1 MTQVL
6 SICNHKGGVGK
17 STTTYHL
24 ARAAVR
30 RGLSVLVIDA
40 DPQGNVSTTL
50 AKEALA
56 ADQAG
61 LADVLYGLLDSQRH
75 PEDAPALE
83 DVAWDGIWDGLTLI
97 PTVGEAL
104 SFVANQLVVEGAGR
118 ESKLRE
124 ALEAMDRAYDLVLI
138 DCPPSLDQLTLN
150 ALTVSDGVVI
160 ITHARLWSVDGMDR
174 LLKTIEK
181 VRKAYNPALQIRGVL
196 VNAYEKNQVGTRHW
210 ARQLEDEM
218 NRRELPLLSAQV
230 PKRVVIADTVES
242 SQGLDEAGSDAT
254 DLVQIYD
261 RVLTDLIGASK

>member
-1 MTQVL
+1 MTQIL

-24 ARAAVR
+24 ARAAVC

-50 AKEALA
+50 AKEELA

-61 LADVLYGLLDSQRH
+61 LADVLHGLLDSQRH
-75 PEDAPALE
+75 PEGAPTLA
-83 DVAWDGIWDGLTLI
+83 DVAWEGVWDDLTLI

-124 ALEAMDRAYDLVLI
+124 ALTTLEHVYDLVLI

-150 ALTVSDGVVI
+150 ALTASDGVVI

-181 VRKAYNPALQIRGVL
+181 VRAAYNPDLEIRGVL
-196 VNAYEKNQVGTRHW
+196 INAWEKNQIGHRHW
-210 ARQLEDEM
+210 SLQLEDEM
-218 NRRELPLLSAQV
+218 GRRDLLLLSEKI
-230 PKRVVIADTVES
+230 PKRVVIADTTES
-242 SQGLDEAGSDAT
+242 GLGLDEAGSDAGY
-254 DLVQIYD
+254 LAQSYD
-261 RVLTDLIGASK
+261 RVLTDLMGAGK

>member
-1 MTQVL
+1 MTQVV

-17 STTTYHL
+17 STTTHHL

-30 RGLSVLVIDA
+30 RGLRVLVIDA

-50 AKEALA
+50 AKEPLA

-75 PEDAPALE
+75 PEQAPTLDE
-83 DVAWDGIWDGLTLI
+83 VAWEGVWEGLTLI

-124 ALEAMDRAYDLVLI
+124 ALEPVADQYDLVLI

-150 ALTVSDGVVI
+150 ALSASDGVLIV
-160 ITHARLWSVDGMDR
+160 THARLWSVDGMDR
-174 LLKTIEK
+174 LLSTIEK
-181 VRKAYNPALQIRGVL
+181 VRKAYNHSLEIRGAL
-196 VNAYEKNQVGTRHW
+196 VNAYEKNQVGARHW
-210 ARQLEDEM
+210 SLQLENEM
-218 NRRELPLLSAQV
+218 SRRELPLLSVQV

-242 SQGLDEAGSDAT
+242 AQGLDEVGHEAG
-254 DLVQIYD
+254 DLVEIYD
-261 RVLTDLIGASK
+261 RVLADVIGDNK